1 MAYDL
6 EEQEQIEQLKA
17 WWRKY
22 GALTLGLLTLALAA
36 VLGWQ
41 SWNWYQG
48 QQASQARGYFEAL
61 ERAKQEGGADAIPR
75 VLAAMGTLQTEFPDT
90 DYAGRAALLAAQS
103 LQQGGDL
110 TAAQAILVWLSNSK
124 HTALAPVAKIRLAG
138 LLLDQQQ
145 YEQALNALQSP
156 APSFEALFADR
167 RGDIFAAQGES
178 QKALEQW
185 RLALASL
192 GANQG
197 LASALQLKIDMLGG

>member
-1 MAYDL
+1 M
-6 EEQEQIEQLKA
+6 
-17 WWRKY
+17 
-22 GALTLGLLTLALAA
+22 
-36 VLGWQ
+36 
-41 SWNWYQG
+41 
-48 QQASQARGYFEAL
+48 
-61 ERAKQEGGADAIPR
+61 
-75 VLAAMGTLQTEFPDT
+75 
-90 DYAGRAALLAAQS
+90 
-103 LQQGGDL
+103 
-110 TAAQAILVWLSNSK
+110 WLSNSK
-124 HTALAPVAKIRLAG
+124 HTALVPVAKIRLAG

>member
-22 GALTLGLLTLALAA
+22 GSLTLGILTLVLAA

-48 QQASQARGYFEAL
+48 QQASQARGYFEAM
-61 ERAKQEGGADAIPR
+61 ERARQEGGQEAMPR
-75 VLAAMGTLQTEFPDT
+75 VLAAMDTLQKEFPDT
-90 DYAGRAALLAAQS
+90 DYDGRAALVAAQV
-103 LQQGGDL
+103 LQQGDDL
-110 TAAQAILVWLSNSK
+110 AAAQAVLVWLSESK
-124 HTALAPVAKIRLAG
+124 HEALAPVAKIRLAG

-145 YEQALNALQSP
+145 YEQALNALRAP
-156 APSFEALFADR
+156 TPSFEALFADR
-167 RGDIFAAQGES
+167 RGDIYAAQGDQ

-185 RLALASL
+185 RLALSSL
-192 GANQG
+192 VNNQG

>member
-22 GALTLGLLTLALAA
+22 GALALGLLTLALAM

-61 ERAKQEGGADAIPR
+61 ERAGQEGGDDAIPR
-75 VLAAMGTLQTEFPDT
+75 VLAAMDTLKKEFPST
-90 DYAGRAALLAAQS
+90 DYAGRAALVAAQV
-103 LQQGGDL
+103 LQRDGDV
-110 TAAQAILVWLSNSK
+110 TQAQSALRWLSESQ
-124 HTALAPVAKIRLAG
+124 HTALAPVAQLRLAG

-145 YEQALNALQSP
+145 YEQALGVMQSTE
-156 APSFEALFADR
+156 PSFQALFADR
-167 RGDIFAAQGES
+167 RGDIYAAQGNRE
-178 QKALEQW
+178 QALEHWQ
-185 RLALASL
+185 LALTSL
-192 GANQG
+192 GSNQG
-197 LASALQLKIDMLGG
+197 LANALQLKIDMLGG